1 MADLTSPPTAPTP
14 TGPGEQD
21 ELLPRSVVWRQRLR
35 PVARRLLEVVTL
47 LLGISTLLFFLL
59 HLTGDPA
66 VVLAGE
72 FATPETVERISARY
86 GFDDPLIVQYV
97 RFVGSI
103 FVLDFGASVATG
115 APALGLVMERLGPT
129 MLLAV
134 LGLALNM
141 AISVPLGA
149 WLGSRP
155 DAAPQQVGNAAVF
168 ISQGIP
174 GYVVG
179 LVLIQ
184 IFSVRLGLL
193 PSVGMSTVWHWILP
207 SVTLASFLAPKLVRV
222 LSANVAETM
231 REDYVRTARASG
243 APRLVLLWRHALP
256 NALLGATALAGTQ
269 LAFMLSGSLIT
280 EVIFAWPGLG
290 RLLID
295 SVVRLDFPI
304 VQAAV
309 FVIAVLVFAANALTD
324 VLFQFIDPR
333 LRRQQA

>member
-1 MADLTSPPTAPTP
+1 MAAPTSPPDGSTPAEGGEHQTVLPTL
-14 TGPGEQD
+14 GAWSRWG
-21 ELLPRSVVWRQRLR
+21 R
-35 PVARRLLEVVTL
+35 PVVRRVLEFVGLLA
-47 LLGISTLLFFLL
+47 GISTVLFFLL

-86 GFDDPLIVQYV
+86 GFDDPLLVQYL
-97 RFVGSI
+97 RFVASI
-103 FVLDFGASVATG
+103 FVLDFGESVASG
-115 APALGLVMERLGPT
+115 APALGLVLDRLGPT

-134 LGLALNM
+134 LGVALNM
-141 AISVPLGA
+141 AVSVPLGA

-155 DAAPQQVGNAAVF
+155 DAVPQRLGNTAVF
-168 ISQGIP
+168 VSQGIP

-179 LVLIQ
+179 LLLIQ
-184 IFSVRLGLL
+184 LFSVQLGIL
-193 PSVGMSTVWHWILP
+193 PSVGMSTWWHWVLP

-222 LSANVAETM
+222 LSANVTEAM
-231 REDYVRTARASG
+231 REDYVRTAQAAG
-243 APRLVLLWRHALP
+243 AGRLTMLWRHALP
-256 NALLGATALAGTQ
+256 NAVLGAAALAGTQ

-295 SVVRLDFPI
+295 SVVRLDFPV

-309 FVIAVLVFAANALTD
+309 FVIAVLVFAANAVTD
-324 VLFQFIDPR
+324 VLFQVIDPR